1 MLIFLD
7 TEFTDLL
14 DPVLISLGMVAED
27 GQELYLEVPFPVEKC
42 TAFVREAV
50 LPHLGRE
57 PNAVCTIFEVR
68 SRVLTWIETIR
79 QPQEGVV
86 ICADYHGDIDLL
98 HNALEYRIPGW
109 MSDRLVGHDLD
120 ERLQGQFFEVHRLP
134 RHHALYDARANRHSC
149 RRRPDIPVDGVMT

>member
-14 DPVLISLGMVAED
+14 DPVLISLGMVAEG

-57 PNAVCTIFEVR
+57 PNAACTVFEVR

-79 QPQEGVV
+79 QPQEEVV
-86 ICADYHGDIDLL
+86 VCADYQGDVDLL
-98 HNALEYRIPGW
+98 HDALDYRLPGW
-109 MSDRLVGHDLD
+109 MSDRLIGQDFDVG
-120 ERLQGQFFEVHRLP
+120 LQDHFFEEHRLP
-134 RHHALYDARANRHSC
+134 RHHALYDALANRYAFCHRSS
-149 RRRPDIPVDGVMT
+149 T